1 MDASSPSERRVL
13 SMNSIRHQSRAGGRA
28 NPFRVSHHA
37 TAPPG
42 IRSFNQLKT
51 LERDRPVVTLF
62 SGGLDS
68 TYLLLRLRELGF
80 SSVHAMS
87 VDLGDC
93 ESSDHKRALARALG
107 VELHIFD
114 RRAIFARD
122 YVLPAIAAQAVYLG
136 VHPISSS
143 LSRPLI
149 ASAAIE
155 LADALAADTIIHTAN
170 RSQNTLRRLNGAL
183 GQLGFSGSYGSPY
196 DLEPVDRAR
205 KIALLSDAGVNCLSD
220 RSVSGDSNL
229 WCREFES
236 GLLDDPESHA
246 SPEAMY
252 AWSATVPAD
261 DCVDIEV
268 GFERGIPVCVDG
280 MRMAPVELI
289 ATLNYEVGRHGLGR
303 YTGLEHLEGGQKVL
317 EVREMPAAWLLLGSF
332 RHLESACVD
341 AETIREKL
349 HIEQLWVREAI
360 EGRWF
365 GGLRRALQCF
375 VDSCAARVSGSV
387 TWRLANGRATTR
399 SIVAAHP
406 LYVTN
411 RESWE
416 ADSIAA
422 ESGAFRSPSVTN
434 HHGTIHALH

>member
-1 MDASSPSERRVL
+1 
-13 SMNSIRHQSRAGGRA
+13 
-28 NPFRVSHHA
+28 
-37 TAPPG
+37 
-42 IRSFNQLKT
+42 
-51 LERDRPVVTLF
+51 VVTLF

-68 TYLLLRLRELGF
+68 AYLLLRLRDLGF

-93 ESSDHKRALARALG
+93 ESSDHKRALADALDAD
-107 VELHIFD
+107 LHIFD
-114 RRAIFARD
+114 RRSTFARD

-136 VHPISSS
+136 LHPISSS

-155 LADALAADTIIHTAN
+155 LADAVAAGTILHTAN

-183 GQLGFSGSYGSPY
+183 GQLGYAGSYGSPY
-196 DLEPVDRAR
+196 DLEPVDRSR
-205 KIALLSDAGVNCLSD
+205 KIAQLRDAGVDYVSD
-220 RSVSGDSNL
+220 RAVSGDSNL

-246 SPEAMY
+246 VPEAMY

-261 DCVDIEV
+261 ECVNMTIAFDEGVPVSIDGTDMDLVDLIAELNVEV
-268 GFERGIPVCVDG
+268 GK
-280 MRMAPVELI
+280 
-289 ATLNYEVGRHGLGR
+289 HGLGR
-303 YTGLEHLEGGQKVL
+303 YTGLEHLAGGEKVL
-317 EVREMPAAWLLLGSF
+317 EVREMPAASLLLSSY

-341 AETIREKL
+341 AETIRAKQ
-349 HIEQLWVREAI
+349 HVEQLWVREAL

-375 VDSCAARVSGSV
+375 VDSCAAHVTGSV
-387 TWRLANGRATTR
+387 TWRLARGRATTR
-399 SIVAAHP
+399 SIIAAQP

-411 RESWE
+411 RETWE
-416 ADSIAA
+416 ATSIAA
-422 ESGAFRSPSVTN
+422 ETAALPARQFTN
-434 HHGTIHALH
+434 NGTIHAVY